1 LGNGDAYEKTHQN
14 SDGYESKS
22 ELVTG
27 TNLLRPT
34 SHSYKCRYLAPAT
47 RSHTHHYMAEA
58 YRKGTAV
65 LHIRNCRYIRW
76 LYPT

>member
-1 LGNGDAYEKTHQN
+1 MEKRKNFDEHEN
-14 SDGYESKS
+14 KS

-34 SHSYKCRYLAPAT
+34 SRSYKCRYLISAT

-65 LHIRNCRYIRW
+65 RHIRNYRNFRW
-76 LYPT
+76 LYLT